1 MNQGQ
6 PLSDIRSKNLTSS
19 SVRAIFAEPKHGL
32 LLVMLAAMLWG
43 TVGVT
48 TKSLYALSETNP
60 LSVGFFRLA
69 LSAPALLA
77 ACWLAI
83 GARTFAIA
91 RRDVGAVVMI
101 GAMMALYQAC
111 YFAAIPRVG
120 VAIATLVTLCTAPV
134 IVAAV
139 SALFMRER
147 FTRAVGGAMVC
158 ALAGTALLVGIAPGA
173 SPLQGDAPLGVLLA
187 LGSAM
192 AYAVL
197 TLFSRRL
204 ANRYH
209 PLQPIAI
216 GFSLGALALAAFA
229 IASPG
234 GLIVSYPTT
243 GWLRLLYLGLVP
255 TAFGYFIFL
264 AGMRTTPATVATI
277 ATLVEPLTST
287 FLAWLFFDER
297 LGPTGWLGALLL
309 LAAMIILYRDGR
321 R

>member
-6 PLSDIRSKNLTSS
+6 PLSDVRSKKLAGASFMAVFTES
-19 SVRAIFAEPKHGL
+19 RGGL
-32 LLVMLAAMLWG
+32 LLVMLAAALWG

-48 TKSLYALSETNP
+48 TKSLYVLSVTNP

-120 VAIATLVTLCTAPV
+120 VAIATLITLCTAPV
-134 IVAAV
+134 IVAAL

-147 FTRAVGGAMVC
+147 LTRTISAAMIC
-158 ALAGTALLVGIAPGA
+158 ALAGTTLLVGIAPGA
-173 SPLQGDAPLGVLLA
+173 GPLPADAPAGVLLA
-187 LGSAM
+187 LGSAT

-197 TLFSRRL
+197 TLCSRQL

-216 GFSLGALALAAFA
+216 GFTLGALALGAFA
-229 IASPG
+229 MASPG
-234 GLIVSYPTT
+234 GLVASYPTA

-255 TAFGYFIFL
+255 TAFGYFAFL

-287 FLAWLFFDER
+287 FLAWLLFDEQ

-309 LAAMIILYRDGR
+309 LAAMIVLYRKGR
-321 R
+321 